1 MLEIYGKKKFMRIIV
16 IHISVIDCG
25 QLSKNPWMITAYR
38 RLSKPEITE
47 PRIMLL
53 CVHIILRITVLLLHD
68 LTNREFIGLI
78 PHTSLILYDV
88 HRTFVCFRWRFAQND
103 IFAVC

>member
-1 MLEIYGKKKFMRIIV
+1 MRIIV

-68 LTNREFIGLI
+68 LTNREQLLASFHILRSFCMTFIELLYVFAGVSHKTTYLLFV
-78 PHTSLILYDV
+78 SLHFNGV
-88 HRTFVCFRWRFAQND
+88 
-103 IFAVC
+103 